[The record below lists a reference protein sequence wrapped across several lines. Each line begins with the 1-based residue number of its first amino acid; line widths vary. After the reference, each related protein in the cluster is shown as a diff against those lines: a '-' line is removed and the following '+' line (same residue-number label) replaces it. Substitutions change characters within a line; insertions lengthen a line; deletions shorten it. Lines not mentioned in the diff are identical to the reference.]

1 MLDCCSGVTVSVSVL
16 LAAGTAFDIF
26 RERKYRKVYKSQISF
41 TENYLRS
48 ETTKVGL
55 EDILSNRSKSMK
67 QHGGKIIFGF
77 EKRQRKINSFW
88 RLFND
93 FIEINLVWISDL
105 NVSDGLGKLD
115 DNSNAVD
122 VIEGSSITSNM
133 DSGSL
138 PDIEKLSSHHLTV

>member
-77 EKRQRKINSFW
+77 EKRQRKINSF
-88 RLFND
+88 
-93 FIEINLVWISDL
+93 
-105 NVSDGLGKLD
+105 
-115 DNSNAVD
+115 
-122 VIEGSSITSNM
+122 
-133 DSGSL
+133 
-138 PDIEKLSSHHLTV
+138 